1 MTDTDTDAGSGEPAG
16 TVSRLELTPPELKIT
31 FVALK
36 TYLNDF
42 GHDEYDLQRLVR
54 SVLDKLPPA
63 AEIEAIDLG
72 LPRRRPRL

>member
-1 MTDTDTDAGSGEPAG
+1 M
-16 TVSRLELTPPELKIT
+16 SRLELTPPELKIT
-31 FVALK
+31 YVALK

-54 SVLDKLPPA
+54 SVIDKLPPA